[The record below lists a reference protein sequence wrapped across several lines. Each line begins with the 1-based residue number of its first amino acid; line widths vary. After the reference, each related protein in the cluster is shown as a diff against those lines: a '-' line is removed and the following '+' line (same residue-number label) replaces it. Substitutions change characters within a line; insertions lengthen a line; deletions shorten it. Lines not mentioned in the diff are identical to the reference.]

1 MRAFILAGGSGTRLS
16 PLTSYVPK
24 CMIPVAGRPFVD
36 HVILYLYSHN
46 IRDIV
51 LLLSA
56 DDAEVFKNHLGD
68 GSKLGVKVQYS
79 ISPRAG
85 TAAALQAAS
94 DLVDGSFIIYYGDVM
109 ADLDLTAMLRFH
121 EEKGALCTLALSRG
135 VRLDYGVGRLDGE
148 GRLQY
153 FEEKPILSEY
163 PVSIGIYACQPR
175 FLSYCKVGSDLAADV
190 LPHLISKGERVYG
203 YVTDQP
209 HHDIGSFKQLNQAKE
224 FLATKKK
231 QVPLPVS
238 RSQNKYSDI

>member
-24 CMIPVAGRPFVD
+24 CMIPIAGRPFID
-36 HVILYLYSHN
+36 HVILYLHSHN
-46 IRDIV
+46 IRDVV

-56 DDAEVFKNHLGD
+56 EDADVFKNHLGD
-68 GSKLGVKVQYS
+68 GSKLNVKVQYS
-79 ISPRAG
+79 VSPRAG
-85 TAAALQAAS
+85 TAAALRAAS
-94 DLVDGSFIIYYGDVM
+94 KFVDGPFIVYYGDVM
-109 ADLDLTAMLRFH
+109 ADLDLMGMLRFH
-121 EEKGALCTLALSRG
+121 EEKAALCTLALSRG

-163 PVSIGIYACQPR
+163 PVSIGIYLCQPK
-175 FLSYCKVGSDLAADV
+175 FLSYCSVGSDLAANV
-190 LPHLISKGERVYG
+190 LPHLISKGERVFG

-209 HHDIGSFKQLNQAKE
+209 HHDIGSFKQLNEAKE
-224 FLATKKK
+224 FLAKKKK

-238 RSQNKYSDI
+238 PGPQPIE

>member
-24 CMIPVAGRPFVD
+24 CLIPVAGRPFID
-36 HVILYLYSHN
+36 HVIEYLHGHN
-46 IRDIV
+46 IRDVV

-79 ISPRAG
+79 VSPRAG
-85 TAAALQAAS
+85 TSAALIAAS
-94 DLVDGSFIIYYGDVM
+94 EFVDGPFIVYYGDVM
-109 ADLDLTAMLRFH
+109 ADLDLTGMLRFH
-121 EEKGALCTLALSRG
+121 QEKGALCTLALSRG
-135 VRLDYGVGRLDGE
+135 VRLDYGVGKLESD

-163 PVSIGIYACQPR
+163 PVSIGIYACQPK
-175 FLSYCKVGSDLAADV
+175 FLSYCNVGSDLAADV
-190 LPHLISKGERVYG
+190 LPHLLSSGEKVYG
-203 YVTDQP
+203 FVTDQP
-209 HHDIGSFKQLNQAKE
+209 HHDIGSFKQLNEAKE

-231 QVPLPVS
+231 HVPLPVS
-238 RSQNKYSDI
+238 RAKKH

>member
-1 MRAFILAGGSGTRLS
+1 
-16 PLTSYVPK
+16 
-24 CMIPVAGRPFVD
+24 MIPVAGRPFID
-36 HVILYLYSHN
+36 HVIDYLQGHN
-46 IRDIV
+46 IRDVV

-79 ISPRAG
+79 VSPRAG
-85 TAAALQAAS
+85 TSAALLAAS
-94 DLVDGSFIIYYGDVM
+94 EFVDGSFIVYYGDVM

-121 EEKGALCTLALSRG
+121 EDKGALCTLALSRG

-163 PVSIGIYACQPR
+163 PVSIGIYACQPK
-175 FLSYCKVGSDLAADV
+175 FLSCCTVVSDLAANV
-190 LPHLISKGERVYG
+190 MPNLVSKGERVYG

-209 HHDIGSFKQLNQAKE
+209 HHDIGSFKQLNEAKE

-231 QVPLPVS
+231 QLPLPLS
-238 RSQNKYSDI
+238 RAKKQ